1 MHIAID
7 ARKLHDYGIGTY
19 IRNLLRQLARIDA
32 ASPYHVI
39 CHPGDAARVAE
50 FGANL
55 RPEPLTVEP
64 GSLSDQVAVPALLRR
79 VGAKVYHTPYAMLP
93 LTRVCP
99 AVVTVHDCVSLTFPQ
114 YAPSRASQALTRLR
128 MWSAAHRSARILT
141 VSEASKRD
149 ILRFFDIPA
158 SKVSVIPNAI
168 DDRYSE
174 PPCAEEVQRVR
185 ERFQLDGEF
194 VLYAG
199 NIRPHKNLV
208 RLIEAVQ
215 QLRESPRFEQL
226 RLLIIGDE
234 ISRYPTLRRAVHRL
248 KLHKHVRFFGFVP
261 DRTLAVLYRLATVF
275 VFPSLY
281 EGFGLPPLE
290 AMASG
295 TPVVTSN
302 LSSLP
307 EVVGDAALLIDP
319 YDAASIA
326 EGMRQALT
334 DEALR
339 ARLIA
344 AGLARVATFSW
355 ETSVRRVRDIYDEVA
370 AQ

>member
-1 MHIAID
+1 VRIAID

-19 IRNLLRQLARIDA
+19 VRNLLRQLSRLDPDSAI
-32 ASPYHVI
+32 HVI
-39 CHPGDAARVAE
+39 CRPGDAARVAE
-50 FGANL
+50 FGPNL
-55 RPEPLTVEP
+55 SPVPTRPEPGAVA
-64 GSLSDQVAVPALLRR
+64 DQFVVPATLRR
-79 VGAKVYHTPYAMLP
+79 LGTQVYHTPHAMLP
-93 LTRVCP
+93 VARTCP
-99 AVVTVHDCVSLTFPQ
+99 AVVTVHDCVNLTFPQ
-114 YAPSRASQALTRLR
+114 YAPGRIAQGLTKAR
-128 MWSAAHRSARILT
+128 MWSALHRSARILT

-149 ILRFFDIPA
+149 VLCFFDVPA
-158 SKVSVIPNAI
+158 AKIAVIPNAI
-168 DDRYSE
+168 DDRFSQ
-174 PPCAEEVQRVR
+174 PPSAEEVQRVR
-185 ERFQLDGEF
+185 ERYQLHEEF

-199 NIRPHKNLV
+199 NVRPHKNLV
-208 RLIEAVQ
+208 RLIEALQ
-215 QLRESPRFEQL
+215 QLRESSRFEAL
-226 RLLIIGDE
+226 KLVIIGDE

-307 EVVGDAALLIDP
+307 EVVGDAALLINP
-319 YDAASIA
+319 YDPAEIA

-339 ARLIA
+339 ARLVA
-344 AGLARVATFSW
+344 SGQARVKAFSW
-355 ETSVRRVRDIYDEVA
+355 ETSVRRVLEIYREVA
-370 AQ
+370 GQ

>member
-32 ASPYHVI
+32 DSTYHVL
-39 CHPGDAARVAE
+39 CHPGDAVRVAE
-50 FGANL
+50 FGSNL
-55 RPEPLTVEP
+55 RTVTTTVEP
-64 GSLSDQVAVPALLRR
+64 GSFSDQVTVPRVLRSI
-79 VGAKVYHTPYAMLP
+79 GAQVYHTPYAMLP
-93 LTRVCP
+93 VARVCP
-99 AVVTVHDCVSLTFPQ
+99 SVVTVHDCVNLTFPQ
-114 YAPSRASQALTRLR
+114 YAPSRARQAMTRVR

-141 VSEASKRD
+141 VSESSKRD
-149 ILRFFDIPA
+149 ILRFFDIA
-158 SKVSVIPNAI
+158 DTKVSVIPNAI
-168 DDRYSE
+168 DDRYSQ
-174 PPCAEEVQRVR
+174 PPAAEEVQRVR
-185 ERFQLDGEF
+185 ERFQLGGEF

-215 QLRESPRFEQL
+215 QLRESARFEHL
-226 RLLIIGDE
+226 KLVIIGDE
-234 ISRYPTLRRAVHRL
+234 ISKYPTLRRAVHRH

-319 YDAASIA
+319 YDPLSIA
-326 EGMRQALT
+326 EGMRQVLT

-339 ARLIA
+339 DRLIA
-344 AGLARVATFSW
+344 NGLARVRTFSW
-355 ETSVRRVRDIYDEVA
+355 ETSVRRVREIYGEVA